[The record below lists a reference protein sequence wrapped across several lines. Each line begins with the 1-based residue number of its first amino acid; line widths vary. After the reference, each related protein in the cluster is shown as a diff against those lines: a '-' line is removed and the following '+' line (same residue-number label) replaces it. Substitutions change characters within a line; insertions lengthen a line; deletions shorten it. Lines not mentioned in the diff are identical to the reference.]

1 MHHIEFLSNYHNYY
15 LQRTVRFTEETVFR
29 STHLTKVDPLSSGNS
44 WSACPQ
50 RRVSLTCQT
59 YTLPVS
65 QMWVYLCAASG
76 AALRCERLD
85 LGGAGFSAG
94 QELKMLSES
103 SRGAS
108 GLVLKNRDQQTTA
121 QSVKSKIIISRR
133 GVADSLSE
141 DNDRSS
147 LFDVLGS
154 DAMCDVVCCVTTA
167 KVKEQTSSA
176 PEVTQTKSSDCEA
189 KCIYLRTV
197 TLPLLTG
204 RTNTGSDT
212 RMGLNWK
219 RQPKHRALSLKKDTE
234 TMGRAKMCKGSTW
247 DTMQPPGW

>member
-1 MHHIEFLSNYHNYY
+1 M
-15 LQRTVRFTEETVFR
+15 
-29 STHLTKVDPLSSGNS
+29 TKVDPLSSGNS

-59 YTLPVS
+59 YALSVS
-65 QMWVYLCAASG
+65 QEWVYLCAASG

-133 GVADSLSE
+133 GAADSLSE

-154 DAMCDVVCCVTTA
+154 DAMCDVVCCVTTT
-167 KVKEQTSSA
+167 KVQEQTL
-176 PEVTQTKSSDCEA
+176 KSHKPSPATEA

-204 RTNTGSDT
+204 RTKTGSDT